1 MLSYRHAF
9 HAGNFADLLKHTTL
23 LAILKHLC
31 EKPGAVHY
39 IETHAGAGKYRL
51 DSQMALKTGEF
62 SQGIGKLWHTPQL
75 PALLAEYLN
84 TVQAVNHGELLFY
97 PGSPLFAALTLR
109 QQDRLHLCELHNT
122 DFPLLQQ
129 SVQNDRRASCY
140 HEDGYKKSL
149 ALVPPVSKRGLV
161 MIDPSYEVKTEYQQV
176 VTQLKLLHKRFAT
189 GVYALW
195 YPVIDAAKVKEL
207 VRALKNTGIKRIQ
220 RFEFGLNQNH
230 DAAGMNA
237 SGMIVINSPWRLKQE
252 LEDNFT
258 WLLNSVYSDT
268 EAYWLAEELVGE

>member
-23 LAILKHLC
+23 VAILEHLC

-51 DSQMALKTGEF
+51 DSQMAQKTGEF
-62 SQGIGKLWHTPQL
+62 NQGIGRLWHA
-75 PALLAEYLN
+75 PALPGLLGDYLRA
-84 TVQAVNHGELLFY
+84 VQAVNHGELLFY
-97 PGSPLFAALTLR
+97 PGSPLFAAQTLR

-129 SVQNDRRASCY
+129 SLQNDRRATCY

-149 ALVPPVSKRGLV
+149 ALVPPLSKRGLV
-161 MIDPSYEVKTEYQQV
+161 MIDPSYEVKSEYQQV
-176 VTQLKLLHKRFAT
+176 VTQLKQLHKRFAT

-195 YPVIDAAKVKEL
+195 YPVIDATRVNEL
-207 VRALKNTGIKRIQ
+207 SRALKNSGIKRIQ
-220 RFEFGLNQNH
+220 RFEFGLSKNH
-230 DAAGMNA
+230 ETPGMNA
-237 SGMIVINSPWRLKQE
+237 SGMIVINPPWRLKQE
-252 LEDNFT
+252 LEENFT
-258 WLLNSVYSDT
+258 WLIDKVYRDT
-268 EAYWLAEELVGE
+268 QAYWLAEELVGE

>member
-23 LAILKHLC
+23 VASLKHLC

-51 DSQMALKTGEF
+51 DSQMAQKTGEF
-62 SQGIGKLWHTPQL
+62 NQGIGRLWQT
-75 PALLAEYLN
+75 PALPGLLSDYLSA
-84 TVQAVNHGELLFY
+84 VQTVNHGELLFY
-97 PGSPLFAALTLR
+97 PGSPLFAAQTLR

-129 SVQNDRRASCY
+129 SLQNDRRATCY
-140 HEDGYKKSL
+140 HEDGYQKSL

-161 MIDPSYEVKTEYQQV
+161 MIDPSYEVKSEYQQV
-176 VTQLKLLHKRFAT
+176 VTQLKQLHKRFAT

-195 YPVIDAAKVKEL
+195 YPVIDATRVNEL
-207 VRALKNTGIKRIQ
+207 TRALKSSGIKRIQ
-220 RFEFGLNQNH
+220 RFEFGLSKNH
-230 DAAGMNA
+230 EAPGMNA
-237 SGMIVINSPWRLKQE
+237 SGMIVINPPWRLKQE
-252 LEDNFT
+252 LEANFT
-258 WLLNSVYSDT
+258 WLIDHAYRDT
-268 EAYWLAEELVGE
+268 DAYWLAEELVGE